1 MMQTLSQLVGSAR
14 ILVCVGRG
22 GVGKTTM
29 SALLARQAAA
39 SGRRAL
45 VLTIDPA
52 RRLADALGIAALTDE
67 PVLLNDPTLPGEMWA
82 AMLKTDEAFAAI
94 LRSRMPDADARAS
107 LEANRFYRFFA
118 TSLAGAHELAA
129 AERLHDLAT
138 CGRYDLVVLDTP
150 PALHASDFL
159 DAPKRF
165 HDALDSAAFHW
176 LTGGKS
182 GTGRRGIRIGIG
194 LGLVQK
200 TLARFTGTEFLHELT
215 EFLSQMSA
223 LMEGFKTRAAETT
236 ALIRSEQSHFVLITA
251 PASDAPQSVSESA
264 EAMQSR
270 GCRVS
275 ALIVNRMM
283 PSVALLADTRALT
296 ALLQESGLSKAAAAG
311 LSDRLRDS
319 ASEAARFAESDEAML
334 RQLEERWSSTLTV
347 EAVRAFPQEVSSLAA
362 LDVIRSTLFPVRAP

>member
-1 MMQTLSQLVGSAR
+1 MQTLSQLVGSAR

-283 PSVALLADTRALT
+283 PPVALPADTRALT

-362 LDVIRSTLFPVRAP
+362 LDVIRSTLFPERAP

>member
-1 MMQTLSQLVGSAR
+1 MMPVLSELVRDAR

-39 SGRRAL
+39 QGRRAL

-52 RRLADALGIAALTDE
+52 RRLADALGMEALTDE
-67 PVLLNDPTLPGEMWA
+67 PIRLNDPGLPGEMWA

-94 LRSRMPDADARAS
+94 LQSRMPDAEERAS

-138 CGRYDLVVLDTP
+138 CGRFDLVVLDTP

-176 LTGGKS
+176 LTGGK
-182 GTGRRGIRIGIG
+182 GAGRRGLRIGVG

-200 TLARFTGTEFLHELT
+200 TLSRFTGAEFLTELA
-215 EFLSQMSA
+215 EFLGQMSA
-223 LMEGFKTRAAETT
+223 LMEGFKLRAAETT
-236 ALIRSEQSHFVLITA
+236 ALIRSADSHFVLVTA
-251 PASDAPQSVSESA
+251 PASDAAQSVSESA
-264 EAMQSR
+264 EAMRSR

-283 PSVALLADTRALT
+283 PPVALPADGAPLAGLLRGAGLTNEASRAL
-296 ALLQESGLSKAAAAG
+296 G
-311 LSDRLRDS
+311 DRLLTS
-319 ASEAARFAESDEAML
+319 AAEAARFATADEAL
-334 RQLEERWSSTLTV
+334 LEELERCWSPALTV
-347 EAVRAFPQEVSSLAA
+347 VAVRAFPQEVSSLAA
-362 LDVIRSTLFPVRAP
+362 LDAIRAAIFSAAQQ

>member
-1 MMQTLSQLVGSAR
+1 MQTLSQLVGSAR

-67 PVLLNDPTLPGEMWA
+67 PVLLNDPKLPGEMWA

-283 PSVALLADTRALT
+283 PPVALPADTRALT

-362 LDVIRSTLFPVRAP
+362 LDVIRSTLFPERAP

>member
-1 MMQTLSQLVGSAR
+1 MQTLAQLVGSAR

-67 PVLLNDPTLPGEMWA
+67 PVRLNEPTLPGEMWA

-94 LRSRMPDADARAS
+94 LRSRMPDEAERAS

-138 CGRYDLVVLDTP
+138 CGRFDLVVLDTP

-176 LTGGKS
+176 LTGGK
-182 GTGRRGIRIGIG
+182 GGAGRRGIRIGMG

-200 TLARFTGTEFLHELT
+200 TISRFTGTEFLSELT
-215 EFLSQMSA
+215 EFLGQMSA

-236 ALIRSEQSHFVLITA
+236 ALIRSEQAHFVLITA

-283 PSVALLADTRALT
+283 PPVALPADNRAL
-296 ALLQESGLSKAAAAG
+296 AGLLHDAGLPKAEAAA
-311 LSDRLRDS
+311 LSERLRSS
-319 ASEAARFAESDEAML
+319 AAEAARFAASDEAMF
-334 RQLEERWSSTLTV
+334 RQLEQRWSSTLAV

-362 LDVIRSTLFPVRAP
+362 LDAIRSLLFPERAP

>member
-1 MMQTLSQLVGSAR
+1 MQTLEQLVGSAR

-67 PVLLNDPTLPGEMWA
+67 PVRLADPTLPGEMWA

-94 LRSRMPDADARAS
+94 LRSRMPDEAERAS

-165 HDALDSAAFHW
+165 HDALDSAAFQW
-176 LTGGKS
+176 LTGGK
-182 GTGRRGIRIGIG
+182 GGAGRRGIRIGIG

-223 LMEGFKTRAAETT
+223 LMEGFKVRAAETT
-236 ALIRSEQSHFVLITA
+236 ALIRSEQAHFVLITA

-283 PSVALLADTRALT
+283 PPVDLPADTRALT
-296 ALLQESGLSKAAAAG
+296 ALLHEAGLPKTAAAG
-311 LSDRLRDS
+311 LSERLRAS

-334 RQLEERWSSTLTV
+334 RQLERRWSSTLAV
-347 EAVRAFPQEVSSLAA
+347 EAVRAFPQEVSSLAS
-362 LDVIRSTLFPVRAP
+362 LDAIRAALFPERAP

>member
-1 MMQTLSQLVGSAR
+1 MQTLSQLVGSAR

-283 PSVALLADTRALT
+283 PPVALPADTRALT
-296 ALLQESGLSKAAAAG
+296 ALLQDSGLSKAAAAG

-362 LDVIRSTLFPVRAP
+362 LDVIRSTLFPERAP

>member
-1 MMQTLSQLVGSAR
+1 MQTLAKLVGSAR

-67 PVLLNDPTLPGEMWA
+67 PVRLNDPMLPGEMWA
-82 AMLKTDEAFAAI
+82 AEAFAAI
-94 LRSRMPDADARAS
+94 LRSRMPDEAERAS

-129 AERLHDLAT
+129 AERLHELAT
-138 CGRYDLVVLDTP
+138 CGRFDLVVLDTP

-176 LTGGKS
+176 LTGGK
-182 GTGRRGIRIGIG
+182 GGAGRRGIRIGIG

-200 TLARFTGTEFLHELT
+200 TISRFTGTEFLSELT
-215 EFLSQMSA
+215 EFLGQMSA

-236 ALIRSEQSHFVLITA
+236 ALIRSEQAHFVLITA

-264 EAMQSR
+264 AAMQSR

-283 PSVALLADTRALT
+283 PPVALPADNRAL
-296 ALLQESGLSKAAAAG
+296 AGLLHDAGLPEAEAAA
-311 LSDRLRDS
+311 LSERLRDS
-319 ASEAARFAESDEAML
+319 AAEAARFAAADEAMF
-334 RQLEERWSSTLTV
+334 RQLEQRWSSTLAV

-362 LDVIRSTLFPVRAP
+362 LDAIRSLLFPERAP

>member
-1 MMQTLSQLVGSAR
+1 MQTLAQLVGSAR

-52 RRLADALGIAALTDE
+52 RRLADALGIATLTDE
-67 PVLLNDPTLPGEMWA
+67 PVRLNDPTLPGEMWA

-94 LRSRMPDADARAS
+94 LRSHMPDEAERAS

-129 AERLHDLAT
+129 AERLHDLAN
-138 CGRYDLVVLDTP
+138 CGRFDIVVLDTP

-176 LTGGKS
+176 LTGGKG

-194 LGLVQK
+194 LSLVQK
-200 TLARFTGTEFLHELT
+200 TISRFTGTEFLSELT
-215 EFLSQMSA
+215 EFLTQMSA
-223 LMEGFKTRAAETT
+223 MMEGFKVRAAETT
-236 ALIRSEQSHFVLITA
+236 ALIRSEQAHFVLVTA

-283 PSVALLADTRALT
+283 PPVALPADNRALVG
-296 ALLQESGLSKAAAAG
+296 LLHEAGLPRATAAA
-311 LSDRLRDS
+311 LSERLRDS
-319 ASEAARFAESDEAML
+319 AAEAARFAASDEAMF
-334 RQLEERWSSTLTV
+334 RQLERRWSSTLAV
-347 EAVRAFPQEVSSLAA
+347 EAVRSFPQEVSSLAA
-362 LDVIRSTLFPVRAP
+362 LDAIRSTLFPERSA

>member
-1 MMQTLSQLVGSAR
+1 MQSLAQLVGSAR

-52 RRLADALGIAALTDE
+52 RRLADALGIETLTDE
-67 PVLLNDPTLPGEMWA
+67 PVRLTDPSLPGEMWA

-94 LRSRMPDADARAS
+94 LRSRMPDPAERAS

-138 CGRYDLVVLDTP
+138 CGRFDLVVLDTP

-176 LTGGKS
+176 LTGGK
-182 GTGRRGIRIGIG
+182 GGGRRGIRIGIG

-200 TLARFTGTEFLHELT
+200 TLSRFTGAEFLTELT
-215 EFLSQMSA
+215 EFLGQMSA
-223 LMEGFKTRAAETT
+223 LMEGFKVRAAETS
-236 ALIRSEQSHFVLITA
+236 ALIRSEAAHFVLITA
-251 PASDAPQSVSESA
+251 PASDAPQSVSEAA
-264 EAMQSR
+264 EEMQSR

-283 PSVALLADTRALT
+283 PPVELPLEGTLLTQLLHEAGAARTAAPALSERLLA
-296 ALLQESGLSKAAAAG
+296 SAA
-311 LSDRLRDS
+311 
-319 ASEAARFAESDEAML
+319 EAARFAQSDEAL
-334 RQLEERWSSTLTV
+334 FAELVARWSGSV
-347 EAVRAFPQEVSSLAA
+347 AVDAVRAFPQEVSSVAA
-362 LDVIRSTLFPVRAP
+362 LDAIRAALFPLSPR

>member
-1 MMQTLSQLVGSAR
+1 MATLSELVASAR

-39 SGRRAL
+39 QGRRAL

-52 RRLADALGIAALTDE
+52 RRLADALGMEALTDE
-67 PVLLNDPTLPGEMWA
+67 PIRLEDPALPGEMWA
-82 AMLKTDEAFAAI
+82 AMLNTDEAFASI
-94 LRSRMPDADARAS
+94 LRSRMPDAEERAS

-129 AERLHDLAT
+129 AERLHELAT
-138 CGRYDLVVLDTP
+138 CGRFDLVVLDTP

-176 LTGGKS
+176 LTGGK
-182 GTGRRGIRIGIG
+182 GAGRRGIRIGVG

-200 TLARFTGTEFLHELT
+200 TLARFTGAEFLTELA
-215 EFLSQMSA
+215 EFLGQMST
-223 LMEGFKTRAAETT
+223 LMEGFKVRAAETT
-236 ALIRSEQSHFVLITA
+236 ALIRSADAHFVLVTA
-251 PASDAPQSVSESA
+251 PASDAAQSVGESA

-283 PSVALLADTRALT
+283 PPVSLPPDGAALER
-296 ALLQESGLSKAAAAG
+296 LLREEGLSAADASMLSNRLIASAG
-311 LSDRLRDS
+311 
-319 ASEAARFAESDEAML
+319 EAARFAAADEAL
-334 RQLEERWSSTLTV
+334 FAGLQQRWSSRLAV

-362 LDVIRSTLFPVRAP
+362 LDAIRSVLFPVGAR